1 MAPCGQGSCA
11 SLPLAL
17 SDMATAMV
25 TGSGGLTG
33 SETARALS
41 AHAVAVA
48 GINND
53 TMVRDIH
60 DNNAARWARE
70 RN

>member
-1 MAPCGQGSCA
+1 MAPCRQGSCA

-17 SDMATAMV
+17 TDMATAIV

-41 AHAVAVA
+41 AHAVEVA
-48 GINND
+48 GID
-53 TMVRDIH
+53 TLVRDIYE
-60 DNNAARWARE
+60 NNAARSARE

>member
-1 MAPCGQGSCA
+1 
-11 SLPLAL
+11 
-17 SDMATAMV
+17 MATAIV

-41 AHAVAVA
+41 AHAVEVA
-48 GINND
+48 GID
-53 TMVRDIH
+53 TLVRDIYE
-60 DNNAARWARE
+60 NNAARSARE